1 MSKVALIV
9 KTKTQPGKREEVRRL
24 YEEILGPRA
33 QANPAQELVIWCSD
47 EADADTFYLF
57 EIYRDRASQQENGQA
72 PWFFE
77 YLQKVQS
84 LLAGMPEVMTATPMW
99 AKGISL

>member
-9 KTKTQPGKREEVRRL
+9 KTKTQPGKREAVRQL

-33 QANPAQELVIWCSD
+33 QANAAQELVIWC
-47 EADADTFYLF
+47 ADDADSDTFYLF
-57 EIYRDRASQQENGQA
+57 EVYQDRDSQQENGQA

-77 YLQKVQS
+77 YLQKVQP
-84 LLAGMPEVMTATPMW
+84 LLAGMPEVMTGTPEW
-99 AKGISL
+99 AKGMKI